1 MKRSIIFLIAIV
13 YCNVLKADLQ
23 GELITLKKKLTVLHA
38 ALPKGPGGLPPLPAG
53 KKGELENV
61 KQQLRALFDQMLKF
75 VQDDPSIT
83 KESQL
88 KFYFDQI
95 PDIVKNLSREQEK
108 EVRDAMLPSVKKIG
122 EIIEARIENE
132 IKDTVAYLSQKLR
145 EFSDLLKWHI
155 DNNQL
160 IPKQEAQN
168 IYQIYQKVMDKY
180 NTEQRADILLQI
192 RPLLEH
198 IDEQIATAFR
208 AFLWFIDYGTKPWS
222 KDLYPEFEIESEEEE
237 EEESEEEAAE
247 KLANARRKEL
257 WETFRDLEKLLSQQP
272 FDKVKTTILLNL
284 LKLMYAVRKN
294 LITQLDQKDME
305 NLITQAEEML
315 AQQPRPTFER
325 ASQPRPQVPATRAGS
340 QLPPQTPAPRERAGG
355 PRERRGFITH
365 AAPELLYG
373 EEQPT
378 QTEIQ
383 QFSEALAE
391 LEELM
396 QEPQPQI
403 TKLDEALKTVKK
415 LASKVK
421 NSYSATSWVKI
432 EYIIEQAEAK
442 LESRK
447 HILELLH
454 T

>member
-160 IPKQEAQN
+160 IPKQKRLK
-168 IYQIYQKVMDKY
+168 ISTKY
-180 NTEQRADILLQI
+180 I
-192 RPLLEH
+192 
-198 IDEQIATAFR
+198 
-208 AFLWFIDYGTKPWS
+208 
-222 KDLYPEFEIESEEEE
+222 
-237 EEESEEEAAE
+237 
-247 KLANARRKEL
+247 
-257 WETFRDLEKLLSQQP
+257 
-272 FDKVKTTILLNL
+272 
-284 LKLMYAVRKN
+284 
-294 LITQLDQKDME
+294 
-305 NLITQAEEML
+305 
-315 AQQPRPTFER
+315 
-325 ASQPRPQVPATRAGS
+325 
-340 QLPPQTPAPRERAGG
+340 
-355 PRERRGFITH
+355 
-365 AAPELLYG
+365 
-373 EEQPT
+373 
-378 QTEIQ
+378 
-383 QFSEALAE
+383 
-391 LEELM
+391 
-396 QEPQPQI
+396 
-403 TKLDEALKTVKK
+403 KK
-415 LASKVK
+415 LWI
-421 NSYSATSWVKI
+421 N
-432 EYIIEQAEAK
+432 IIQNKEPIFCYK
-442 LESRK
+442 FV
-447 HILELLH
+447 HY
-454 T
+454 